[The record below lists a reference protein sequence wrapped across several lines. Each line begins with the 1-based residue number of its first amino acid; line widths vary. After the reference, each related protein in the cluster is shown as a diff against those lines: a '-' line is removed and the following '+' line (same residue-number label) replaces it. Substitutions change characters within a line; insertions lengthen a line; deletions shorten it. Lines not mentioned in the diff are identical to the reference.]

1 MIKLIAC
8 MDKNRGIGKDN
19 AMPWH
24 LPKELAYFKEI
35 TENNIVVMG
44 RKTYE
49 SIGKPLP
56 NRVNIVIS
64 STQDISNDSTL
75 TFPSIDNFM
84 SFLDAYKLVD
94 IMTGE
99 GLDIYIIGGA
109 TIYEQF
115 LPYADELYI
124 TTINAEFDCD
134 TFFPEFSS
142 EWTPFIESAVPIVDN
157 GYELHFAR
165 YIKE

>member
-1 MIKLIAC
+1 
-8 MDKNRGIGKDN
+8 MDKNRGIGKN
-19 AMPWH
+19 NSIPWH
-24 LPKELAYFKEI
+24 LPKELAYFKKI

-64 STQDISNDSTL
+64 GTQDISNDSTL
-75 TFPSIDNFM
+75 TFPSVDNFM
-84 SFLDAYKLVD
+84 SFLNAYKLVD

-124 TTINAEFDCD
+124 TTINEEFDCD
-134 TFFPEFSS
+134 TFFPKFGD
-142 EWTPFIESAVPIVDN
+142 EWTPIIESAVPIVDN

-165 YIKE
+165 YIKESKKE